1 MAENKN
7 ILYLFG
13 FSERMVKHLEKL
25 IPLLKSQI
33 KKGSIIKLV
42 FIHDGVINSTSKGK
56 IPESIK
62 ELMNLNVVLY
72 TMIPDAKARG
82 ISIEH
87 IQNKIKPINYEE
99 LVDLIDTTPKIIS
112 WM

>member
-1 MAENKN
+1 MTENKN

-13 FSERMVKHLEKL
+13 FSERMGKHLEKL
-25 IPLLKSQI
+25 IPLLKSQL
-33 KKGSIIKLV
+33 KRGSMIRVV
-42 FIHDGVINSTSKGK
+42 FIHDGVINSSSKGK
-56 IPESIK
+56 IPESVK
-62 ELMNLNVVLY
+62 ELINLNIVLY

-87 IQNKIKPINYEE
+87 IQNKIKPIDYEE
-99 LVDLIDTTPKIIS
+99 LVDLIDSTPKIIS

>member
-1 MAENKN
+1 MTENKS

-13 FSERMVKHLEKL
+13 FSERMGKHLEKL
-25 IPLLKSQI
+25 IPLLESQI
-33 KKGSIIKLV
+33 KKGSKIRLV

-56 IPESIK
+56 IPESVK
-62 ELMNLNVVLY
+62 ELMNLNIVLY

-82 ISIEH
+82 ISVEH

-99 LVDLIDTTPKIIS
+99 LVELIDTTPKIIS